1 MRQILLALILIAI
14 PVAGFS
20 AFQVYTRNTA
30 SAAGP
35 AAGLGDL
42 SPFQA
47 IVGDV
52 QVLVSKGDVAGA
64 RKRITDYESAW
75 DSAETAIR
83 PLNQDQWGNIDD
95 ASDAALK
102 SVRAS
107 DPKPDEMS
115 ARLAALMH
123 TLQDP
128 TTSP

>member
-14 PVAGFS
+14 PVGGFS
-20 AFQVYTRNTA
+20 AFQVYARNTA

-35 AAGLGDL
+35 AASLGDL

-52 QVLVSKGDVAGA
+52 QTLVSKGDVAGA
-64 RKRITDYESAW
+64 RKRITDYESEW

-83 PLNQDQWGNIDD
+83 PLNQEQWGMIDD

-102 SVRAS
+102 AVRAS
-107 DPKPDEMS
+107 DPQ
-115 ARLAALMH
+115 AR
-123 TLQDP
+123 
-128 TTSP
+128 